1 MIQFVSLHFYTI
13 LVAAG
18 TMMLLGLAAFLLFRL
33 KLYRATGKPQNG
45 MTNTPAA
52 DAITV
57 VICSHN
63 EGDHLETNLPKI
75 MEQRG
80 VNFEVVVVDDC
91 SNDSTH
97 DVLKRFENRYPNLRH
112 TFVPKTARYVSHT
125 KLAVSL
131 GVKAARNNWVV
142 LTRPSCI
149 PVTDLWLKTMAACFA
164 DGTDI
169 VIGYANYADNGTFP
183 ARRAIFERLQ
193 YNLLW
198 FLSARKRAIGGDGA
212 NLAFRRAAF
221 LDADGY
227 ADSLDRLFGE
237 DDLLVNAISSHG
249 NATICTARTA
259 TVREFNQSM
268 RRKWRNSKLTRTA
281 SLMQFPRNGSVAT
294 IALRMANTGHFL
306 WLAGWIVAAA
316 TLFVSKMWLAGAAVC
331 LAALIVTVADILMM
345 RRVSRM
351 FGERTFI
358 FSLLW
363 YETARPL
370 FYPLWKLR
378 ARLRSRDFIR
388 KF

>member
-1 MIQFVSLHFYTI
+1 MIQFVSLHFQTI
-13 LVAAG
+13 LIAAG
-18 TMMLLGLAAFLLFRL
+18 TLMVIGLAAFLVFRL
-33 KLYRATGKPQNG
+33 KLYRAAGKPQQG
-45 MTNTPAA
+45 ITNPPTA

-57 VICSHN
+57 VICCHN
-63 EGDHLETNLPKI
+63 EGDYLETNLPKI

-80 VNFEVVVVDDC
+80 IKFEVVVVDDC

-97 DVLKRFENRYPNLRH
+97 DVLKRFENRYPNIRH

-125 KLAVSL
+125 KLAISL

-149 PVTDLWLKTMAACFA
+149 PVTDLWLKTLASRFN
-164 DGTDI
+164 DHTDI
-169 VIGYANYADNGTFP
+169 VIGYANYADNGTLP

-198 FLSARKRAIGGDGA
+198 FLSAQKRAIGGDGA

-221 LDADGY
+221 LDVDGY

-237 DDLLVNAISSHG
+237 DDLLVNAISLDG
-249 NATICTARTA
+249 NATICNARTA
-259 TVREFNQSM
+259 TVREFNQNL
-268 RRKWRNSKLTRTA
+268 RRKWRNSKLARTA
-281 SLMQFPRNGSVAT
+281 SLMQFPRSRSIAT
-294 IALRMANTGHFL
+294 TTLHIANTGHFA
-306 WLAGWIVAAA
+306 WLAGWIVMAT
-316 TLFVSKMWLAGAAVC
+316 TLFVSAKWIAGAAVC
-331 LAALIVTVADILMM
+331 LAALAITVIDIIMM

-363 YETARPL
+363 YETVRPL
-370 FYPLWKLR
+370 YYPLWKLR
-378 ARLRSRDFIR
+378 ARLHRRDFIR
-388 KF
+388 KI